1 MATMKTSARVG
12 TRPSTSVGTIVV
24 VALTVATA
32 AIHFSLGGLLFLAN
46 AIGYASLA
54 AAMILPGPFAQMRWL
69 VRLGLV
75 GFTAVTIG
83 GWLLFGARFPL
94 AYVDKVIE
102 VGLIGATAI
111 ELRRVDGGPLG
122 VVRKARGL
130 AGRLT
135 AGKRL
140 RASR

>member
-1 MATMKTSARVG
+1 MATMKASGRVA
-12 TRPSTSVGTIVV
+12 TRPAIRISAFLV
-24 VALTVATA
+24 VALTLATA

-46 AIGYASLA
+46 AIGYATLA
-54 AAMILPGPFAQMRWL
+54 AAMVLPGPLAGLRWL

-94 AYVDKVIE
+94 AYIDKSIE
-102 VGLIGATAI
+102 VGLIAATTI
-111 ELRRVDGGPLG
+111 ELWRVDGGPLG
-122 VVRKARGL
+122 VVRQARRL
-130 AGRLT
+130 ASGFT
-135 AGKRL
+135 ARKNP